1 MMRHLLET
9 ENAIL
14 QKLLLFSLPKR
25 YSYLRAQTQLRNIFI
40 KEQNL

>member
-25 YSYLRAQTQLRNIFI
+25 CSYLRAQTRQCNIFI